1 MIILDYSSWPN
12 VITRALKHGR
22 GREVR
27 ERDLRAEAGSEMCY
41 VAGPEDGRMGQE
53 PRKVGS
59 L

>member
-1 MIILDYSSWPN
+1 M
-12 VITRALKHGR
+12 ITRALKHGR